1 MAKVKRFIAVA
12 FVAILCGSAWAQK
25 TVTHVRET
33 QARIVDGYARAY
45 VKPMTVELEIIKDNA
60 GNELRV
66 NDVWTLSKAEV
77 ESMDGNLVNIR
88 SYGVFMSAKKYHAD
102 AIVAA
107 TFNFRDNP
115 DGTDSY
121 ILEVIGFAA
130 RFKNWKTATPADY
143 EWMRMEKTQTTDER
157 DNLRAIVK

>member
-25 TVTHVRET
+25 TVVNVRET

-66 NDVWTLSKAEV
+66 NDEWTLSKADV
-77 ESMDGNLVNIR
+77 ESMGGNLANIR
-88 SYGVFMSAKKYHAD
+88 SFGVFMSAKKHKAD

-107 TFNFRDNP
+107 TFNFQNI
-115 DGTDSY
+115 DGTDTY
-121 ILEVIGFAA
+121 KLEVIGFAA